1 MQVEFANLAEDP
13 RIKILTRG
21 ECLYIIKTTMKPFRS
36 TTIIAVQKDG
46 KVALA
51 GDGQA
56 TSGDST
62 VMKGNVRKV
71 RRIADGKA
79 IVGFAGSTADAFTLM
94 EVFEAQLKKSN
105 WDITRASVDTAKQW
119 RSDKALR
126 HLEAMMLV
134 TDGKK
139 IFLIS
144 GAGDV
149 IEPEDN
155 VMAIGSGGNYALS
168 AARAI
173 NALSDEFNLKLSASS
188 IAERALRIASKLCV
202 YTNDNIIVEEMDE

>member
-1 MQVEFANLAEDP
+1 M
-13 RIKILTRG
+13 
-21 ECLYIIKTTMKPFRS
+21 MKPFRS
-36 TTIIAVQKDG
+36 TTIIAVKRG
-46 KVALA
+46 NTVAIA

-56 TSGDST
+56 TQGEST

-71 RRIADGKA
+71 RRIADGKV
-79 IVGFAGSTADAFTLM
+79 IIGFAGGTADAFTLM
-94 EVFEAQLKKSN
+94 EVFEGQLKKCN
-105 WDITRASVDTAKQW
+105 MDLTRASVETAKQW

-155 VMAIGSGGNYALS
+155 IMAIGSGGNYALS

-173 NALSDEFNLKLSASS
+173 VGMCDEFNIDMSVRD
-188 IAERALRIASKLCV
+188 IAKRSLLIAAHLCV
-202 YTNDNIIVEEMDE
+202 FTNENIIVEELNEN

>member
-1 MQVEFANLAEDP
+1 
-13 RIKILTRG
+13 
-21 ECLYIIKTTMKPFRS
+21 MKPFRS
-36 TTIIAVQKDG
+36 TTIIAVKRNG
-46 KVALA
+46 TVAIA

-56 TSGDST
+56 TAGEST

-71 RRIADGKA
+71 RRIADGRV
-79 IVGFAGSTADAFTLM
+79 IVGFAGGTADAFTLM
-94 EVFEAQLKKSN
+94 EVFEAELKQCN
-105 WDITRASVDTAKQW
+105 WDLTRASVETAKKW
-119 RSDKALR
+119 RSDRALR

-134 TDGKK
+134 TDGKR

-149 IEPEDN
+149 IDPEDN

-173 NALSDEFNLKLSASS
+173 NQMCDEYKIDMSASE
-188 IAERALRIASKLCV
+188 IAKKSLLIASHLCV
-202 YTNDNIIVEEMDE
+202 FTNDNIIVEELNEK